1 MSHCPPARN
10 NLPHICVAQDPDN
23 NHRRPKGGTTLL
35 YLVGSRAGGARTC
48 TRRVLALKRI
58 MWREIF
64 PRYRQGDPPRKERG
78 QILGIGVGR
87 SGQYSTFAR
96 SALSKRCRVASSTSS
111 STPDWNRWLFGTPA
125 TGTCVVRVGHS
136 HGGFRPPMFQTSYWQ
151 PLLLESFTSCRPAIK
166 RFGIRVWVR
175 VLRPC
180 YFF

>member
-1 MSHCPPARN
+1 M
-10 NLPHICVAQDPDN
+10 
-23 NHRRPKGGTTLL
+23 

-180 YFF
+180 YFCQRARLTTAAKTIIQELARLSEGDI